1 MSKEAVKLSRRYVA
15 HQGWAAAEGKKPSG
29 EGLGNGGRETI
40 GALPGSA
47 SFRGNLSLAGQDA
60 YVQVEGG
67 NFTQRGSGG
76 NLAARTTF
84 SQEAVSAV
92 VGRVEQRAHEIDA
105 GQSGIGLQAQALLSM
120 MEDFNANKS
129 KETIA
134 KNLSTFLQDAANNE
148 AVARRQGEEEDKWQP
163 GERSQFFILDPE
175 GQKSGIFSEEIDD
188 LLDKDGNKRMIKEML
203 RAVFPTSSLLNLEKA
218 VDKLVDVYEAEAG
231 NLEKKPN
238 GGPHVVKMVAALYK
252 EVAGVEKW
260 LAHVNKTCMQI
271 QNNNG
276 ITAKVAFDLVIK
288 ESKRALLVKAGNTRA
303 VAQDSWNPDAAKLMR
318 LLAAG
323 EGADGG
329 GARGRGKGE

>member
-1 MSKEAVKLSRRYVA
+1 M
-15 HQGWAAAEGKKPSG
+15 
-29 EGLGNGGRETI
+29 
-40 GALPGSA
+40 
-47 SFRGNLSLAGQDA
+47 
-60 YVQVEGG
+60 
-67 NFTQRGSGG
+67 
-76 NLAARTTF
+76 
-84 SQEAVSAV
+84 
-92 VGRVEQRAHEIDA
+92 
-105 GQSGIGLQAQALLSM
+105 QAQALLSM
-120 MEDFNANKS
+120 LEDFNASKS
-129 KETIA
+129 KDTIV
-134 KNLSTFLQDAANNE
+134 KNVSTFLQEAANNE

-252 EVAGVEKW
+252 EVAGSEKW
-260 LAHVNKTCMQI
+260 FAHVNRTCTQI

-288 ESKRALLVKAGNTRA
+288 ESKRALLVKAGTMRA

-329 GARGRGKGE
+329 GARGRGKGEEGREDRERADDRRRAEGDRLENRRRDDLDRRERAEDKRREDAGNSTRREEDRRRKEADERVVDRKQAGNGMW